1 MDDNRVGT
9 LLILFSATG
18 FGTLGIFGK
27 LAFASGLTLGTVLC
41 FRFLIATG
49 FVWTLLGLD
58 GRLTLLRGRALFVGL
73 GLGAL
78 GYAAQ
83 SALYF
88 WGLEFMSAGLV
99 GIVLYTY
106 PVLVVLISV
115 VVLNER
121 VTRRTVIALTAA
133 LAGVALIT
141 SVNPSGADPRGI
153 TIVLGAAVVYSAYIT
168 ISRVTLTT
176 VDAKVLTA
184 HVLPAAGMMFLGY
197 SLATDQLVVPRTFE
211 EWGIVVALGVVATAV
226 PIFAFFAGL
235 ARIGASRAS
244 IVSTVEP
251 VVTVLLGV
259 AVLGETI
266 SPAMVVGGV
275 LVLGGVVLVQVD

>member
-211 EWGIVVALGVVATAV
+211 EWGIVLALGVVATAV

>member
-153 TIVLGAAVVYSAYIT
+153 AIVLGAAVVYSAYIT